1 MAAAHPLAALPDEL
15 CERVLQH
22 LGASDFAALACVSK
36 ASNAR
41 VRATDRWRVI
51 RIMEQPGVDNM
62 TALGKVLRCIAREEG
77 SEALAASRLVCKA
90 FYRAAYP
97 HVRRMF
103 RDVYECR
110 AVLAL
115 LYAAPGEADVV
126 MPCRRP
132 RVSFWTPSP
141 SDVDD
146 E

>member
-1 MAAAHPLAALPDEL
+1 MAAHPLAALPEEL

-22 LGASDFAALACVSK
+22 LDASDFAALACVSK

-41 VRATDRWRVI
+41 VLATHRWRVI
-51 RIMEQPGVDNM
+51 RIMEQPGADNM
-62 TALGKVLRCIAREEG
+62 TALGKVMRCIVKNEG
-77 SEALAASRLVCKA
+77 SPALAASRLVCKA

-97 HVRRMF
+97 HVRRAF
-103 RDVYECR
+103 REVYECR
-110 AVLAL
+110 AVLAV
-115 LYAAPGEADVV
+115 LYAAPGEAAVF
-126 MPCRRP
+126 PRRP